1 MTAQHTTQG
10 EHGGG
15 KGNPPHSNIEIDGKH
30 FQVEQDALTGGAL
43 KALGGVPGDYQLFLE
58 VPGPA
63 PDRGIR
69 DDEVVQLKSG
79 QKFYGVVSG
88 TLG

>member
-1 MTAQHTTQG
+1 MTVDAQELRGAPG
-10 EHGGG
+10 ERARMHV
-15 KGNPPHSNIEIDGKH
+15 NIIIDGRH
-30 FQVEQDALTGGAL
+30 HQVPLQAMAGAAL
-43 KALGGVPGDYQLFLE
+43 KSLGGVPPDYQLFLE

-69 DDEVVQLKSG
+69 DDEVVALKSG
-79 QKFYGVVSG
+79 MRFYGVVSG